1 MPELDAVRKR
11 PGGWNL
17 FGKKIA
23 SQMEQDGWGKPN
35 APAPLWDRA
44 KFTVHEAITG
54 NQPEHSYIRNRV
66 LASKSISAML
76 HSDLSLWLAGK
87 LSISIAVTK
96 RLVALMLV
104 GVAEAKGDWNV
115 LDESDDHNQ
124 S

>member
-1 MPELDAVRKR
+1 L
-11 PGGWNL
+11 
-17 FGKKIA
+17 GKTER
-23 SQMEQDGWGKPN
+23 SC
-35 APAPLWDRA
+35 PLWDRA

-124 S
+124 I